1 VAATDEAGAAAQARA
16 IVQQPKSKAYEE
28 VDDLHRSAL
37 HLAALKGYHLLAEAL
52 LSAPSDVRSI
62 MVNNPRPNIL
72 FPPSAWCTKLYPR

>member
-1 VAATDEAGAAAQARA
+1 MAATDEAGAATQARS

-62 MVNNPRPNIL
+62 MVTNTWPKKL
-72 FPPSAWCTKLYPR
+72 FSALPLGYGTLS